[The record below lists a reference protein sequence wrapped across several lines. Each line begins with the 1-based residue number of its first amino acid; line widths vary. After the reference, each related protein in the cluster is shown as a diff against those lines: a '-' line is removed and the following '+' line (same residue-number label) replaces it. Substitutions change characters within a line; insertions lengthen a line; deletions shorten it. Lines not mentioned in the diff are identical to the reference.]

1 MKLPILA
8 ALALS
13 ACTTAPIREC
23 DTHVRGMWL
32 DEACNLRDGA
42 ARPAKPTHVTPEPP
56 KETPHVDPEPPH
68 VDPPKEP
75 PHVTPTDDKEPD
87 RATDP
92 EGHKAW
98 KERHHGVKP

>member
-13 ACTTAPIREC
+13 ACTTAPIRDC

-32 DEACNLRDGA
+32 DEACNPRDGA
-42 ARPAKPTHVTPEPP
+42 ARPTHVTPEPP
-56 KETPHVDPEPPH
+56 KEPPH
-68 VDPPKEP
+68 VEPEP

-98 KERHHGVKP
+98 KERHGVKP